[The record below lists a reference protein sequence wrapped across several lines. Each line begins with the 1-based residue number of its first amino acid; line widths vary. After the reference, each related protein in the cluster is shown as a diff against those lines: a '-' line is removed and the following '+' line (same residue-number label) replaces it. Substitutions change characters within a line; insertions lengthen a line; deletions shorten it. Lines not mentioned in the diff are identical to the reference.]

1 MNILRPL
8 LQLREREVRTADE
21 TELRRRVFIFPH
33 DGIAF
38 LYPLQLRVVNDIG
51 LRIRPDQRL
60 ALLRRLRRQVIDV
73 IESHSTV
80 GCGRRAEILQVGAR
94 LIVQLCPEEAVQ
106 AKNIRHLLHHLHADS
121 TAQQLGVRLFR
132 RADLHAPGGLSA
144 LVSQETEFRHAAGNG
159 TEELY
164 DTGVPVA
171 SRAEHRIGIDDR
183 RALRPA
189 EDISLFGLVA
199 DLVEVAG
206 AGRRIV
212 VHPADLPKLF
222 LIGVLFIVH
231 EFSENKVLKRAD
243 RNIRVERLRIDGK
256 FLF

>member
-80 GCGRRAEILQVGAR
+80 GCGRRAEIFQVGAC
-94 LIVQLCPEEAVQ
+94 LIVQFCPEEAVQ
-106 AKNIRHLLHHLHADS
+106 AKNIRHILHHLHADS
-121 TAQQLGVRLFR
+121 AAQQLRVRLFR
-132 RADLHAPGGLSA
+132 RADLHAPGSLSA
-144 LVSQETEFRHAAGNG
+144 LIGQEAEFRHASGDRS
-159 TEELY
+159 EELN

-171 SRAEHRIGIDDR
+171 SRTEHRIGIDDR
-183 RALRPA
+183 RALCPA
-189 EDISLFGLVA
+189 EDISLLRFVA
-199 DLVEVAG
+199 YLVEVAG
-206 AGRRIV
+206 AGCRIV
-212 VHPADLPKLF
+212 VHPADLPELF

-231 EFSENKVLKRAD
+231 ELSEHKVLKRAD
-243 RNIRVERLRIDGK
+243 RNIGVERLRIDGK